1 MEETS
6 SFASITMA
14 TATIATVTEDESDMM
29 EAKELQVSQVEQ
41 VQAPGVEVRRR
52 PPTPPPKPTLRKVEV
67 VVKEAAP
74 PPVPIE
80 PPPVIIREKETQEVD
95 ISFGSTG
102 SRSTSSETLTSV
114 GDLSLP
120 GGEPRLLPSS
130 LEQTVEINKG
140 NSSLGLTVNP
150 DKEGNGII
158 VKSITHGG
166 AISKDGRITVGDVIT
181 AVNGESTKGLNIYQA
196 KALLRRQSLL
206 GGDIR

>member
-1 MEETS
+1 MQMALAISPLENRVETYVLEKICRLTTQLLGTNHRPQRGSYVILKRCEIGTQTNIEVTPMGARES
-6 SFASITMA
+6 S
-14 TATIATVTEDESDMM
+14 
-29 EAKELQVSQVEQ
+29 L
-41 VQAPGVEVRRR
+41 
-52 PPTPPPKPTLRKVEV
+52 
-67 VVKEAAP
+67 
-74 PPVPIE
+74 
-80 PPPVIIREKETQEVD
+80 KETQEVD